1 MPRRRSRTWQA
12 ARISAR
18 WRSRSGEA
26 LAFAMPLRHID
37 VVIRSGIVPCTIN
50 LREETKM
57 RTILVGAALIALT
70 VGASAQDKR
79 PDYGTAIN
87 AAAAKKIAAGVV
99 AECQKN
105 GWNVAVA
112 VVDNHGFLVYFE
124 RMDNTQTAS
133 MDIAIGKA
141 RAAATY
147 RRPTRVFMDVINKGG
162 VATATLPGV
171 FASPGGVPIMA
182 DGKVTGAVGVS
193 GPTGDQDEQC
203 SKAGL
208 ETT

>member
-1 MPRRRSRTWQA
+1 
-12 ARISAR
+12 
-18 WRSRSGEA
+18 
-26 LAFAMPLRHID
+26 
-37 VVIRSGIVPCTIN
+37 
-50 LREETKM
+50 M
-57 RTILVGAALIALT
+57 RTILVGAALVALT

-79 PDYGTAIN
+79 PDYGTAVN
-87 AAAAKKIAAGVV
+87 ATAAKKMAAGVV

-147 RRPTRVFMDVINKGG
+147 RRTTRVFMDAINKGG
-162 VATATLPGV
+162 PATVTLPGV
-171 FASPGGVPIMA
+171 FASPGGVPIMI
-182 DGKVTGAVGVS
+182 DGKVTGGLGVS
-193 GPTGDQDEQC
+193 GVTGDQDEQC
-203 SKAGL
+203 AKAGL
-208 ETT
+208 GTT

>member
-1 MPRRRSRTWQA
+1 MKIA
-12 ARISAR
+12 
-18 WRSRSGEA
+18 
-26 LAFAMPLRHID
+26 
-37 VVIRSGIVPCTIN
+37 
-50 LREETKM
+50 
-57 RTILVGAALIALT
+57 LVGAALVALT

-79 PDYGTAIN
+79 PEYGTAVN
-87 AAAAKKIAAGVV
+87 AAGAKKIAVGVV

-133 MDIAIGKA
+133 MDIAVGKA

-147 RRPTRVFMDVINKGG
+147 RRPTRVFTDVINKGG

-171 FASPGGVPIMA
+171 FASPGGLPIMV
-182 DGKVTGAVGVS
+182 DGKVIGAVGVS
-193 GPTGDQDEQC
+193 GVTGDQDEQC
-203 SKAGL
+203 AKAGL
-208 ETT
+208 GT